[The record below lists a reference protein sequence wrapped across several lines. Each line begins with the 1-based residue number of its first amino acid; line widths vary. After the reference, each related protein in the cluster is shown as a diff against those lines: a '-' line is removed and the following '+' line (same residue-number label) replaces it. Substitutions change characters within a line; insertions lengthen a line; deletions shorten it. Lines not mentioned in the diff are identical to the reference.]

1 MEGQQ
6 STAGQEHFETVDF
19 FTDASIIDDPY
30 PYFDYLRSVKGPVW
44 YDERYKVAVISG
56 HPEAMEVYRDGD
68 LFSSCNAATGPFTGV
83 AIEPEGDDATEL
95 LEQCRAQMP
104 MSEFMVSMDAPEHG
118 EYRNFLTGFFTPRRL
133 KENEAFMWRLAD
145 SQLDRIIDKGQCEF
159 IGEYASPFAGLVIA
173 DLLGVPEEDMHRF
186 RAGFEHNTTFAV
198 EDNPQDVPANP
209 LAFIE
214 DAFRDYV
221 IDRRQNP
228 RGDILTHLANVKFS
242 DGSDPDVDILARES
256 SFVFAAGQETTVRLM
271 SFAAQYLAENPEF
284 QERLRRE
291 RELIPQ
297 FVEEMLRLEA
307 PIKSHFRMARR
318 TTTLGG
324 VTIPAG
330 ATVMLLPGASNR
342 DSRRFDNPD
351 RLDMDRKNSNA
362 QVAFSRGAHSCIGQ
376 PLARS
381 EARVTLER
389 MLDRMAD
396 IRIDESVHGPAD
408 ARRFEYLPTYIFR
421 GLVSINLTWTPISA
435 QG

>member
-1 MEGQQ
+1 
-6 STAGQEHFETVDF
+6 
-19 FTDASIIDDPY
+19 
-30 PYFDYLRSVKGPVW
+30 
-44 YDERYKVAVISG
+44 
-56 HPEAMEVYRDGD
+56 
-68 LFSSCNAATGPFTGV
+68 
-83 AIEPEGDDATEL
+83 
-95 LEQCRAQMP
+95 
-104 MSEFMVSMDAPEHG
+104 
-118 EYRNFLTGFFTPRRL
+118 L

-145 SQLDRIIDKGQCEF
+145 SQLDRIIDNGSCEF

-173 DLLGVPEEDMHRF
+173 DLLGVPAEDMHRF

-198 EDNPQDVPANP
+198 EENPQDVPDNP

-214 DAFRDYV
+214 DAFREYV
-221 IDRRQNP
+221 LDRRSTP
-228 RGDILTHLANVKFS
+228 RDDILTHLAQVTFS
-242 DGSDPDVDILARES
+242 DGSEPDVDILARES

-271 SFAAQYLAENPEF
+271 SFAAQYLAEHPQF

-297 FVEEMLRLEA
+297 FIEEMLRLEA

-342 DSRRFDNPD
+342 DPRRFDNPNE
-351 RLDMDRKNSNA
+351 LDMDRKNSNA
-362 QVAFSRGAHSCIGQ
+362 QLAFSRGAHSCIGQ

-396 IRIDESVHGPAD
+396 IRIDEDVHGPAG
-408 ARRFEYLPTYIFR
+408 ARRYEYLPTYIFR
-421 GLVSINLTWTPISA
+421 GLITINLTWTPVPA